1 MNSLMT
7 DTYPLFRKYQDLR
20 PQLMGI
26 LSDGDLGFRPAEGNP
41 TLGELCREM
50 GAVEVGYID
59 SFRTF
64 RFDLA
69 AVATAGEG
77 KASVGELGRWFTDLD
92 DELEAVIEGLAEDD
106 LAHKT
111 VDRGG
116 WEVSPRVQLDIYREA
131 LLIFCGKVSVY
142 LRAKG
147 KTLPEQW
154 EDWIG

>member
-1 MNSLMT
+1 MNSLMQ
-7 DTYPLFRKYQDLR
+7 DTYPLFRMYQDLR
-20 PQLMGI
+20 PQLMEI
-26 LSDGDLGFRPAEGNP
+26 LSDSDLDFQPAGANP
-41 TLGELCREM
+41 TLGGLCREM
-50 GAVEVGYID
+50 GVVEVGYID

-64 RFDLA
+64 GFDLA

-77 KASVGELGRWFTDLD
+77 KESVAELSRWFTDLD
-92 DELEAVIEGLAEDD
+92 DELEAVIGGLTDDD

-142 LRAKG
+142 LRAMG
-147 KTLPEQW
+147 KSLPEQW